1 MVIPGHCRQVSV
13 LAMRRPRFSKSK
25 LSMEVHQVDQQNQSI
40 NGKVSISTIHGFK
53 GLESEFVCIAGID
66 DYNRNNKE
74 LMSLLFVGYSRAKIG
89 LTIFM
94 NEAIKAPLAL
104 SITKI

>member
-1 MVIPGHCRQVSV
+1 
-13 LAMRRPRFSKSK
+13 
-25 LSMEVHQVDQQNQSI
+25 MEVHQVDQHNQSI

-66 DYNRNNKE
+66 DYDRHNKE

-89 LTIFM
+89 LAIFM
-94 NEAIKAPLAL
+94 NEAIQAPLAL
-104 SITKI
+104 SITKF